1 MLPVETDERPY
12 GGRFQEAQMISLMSP
27 KTQLSPAAAAR
38 LRSWSGQLR
47 QALVYGMVGGSS
59 TIIDMAAFNLLVA
72 VLAPSAPLAVTAVSA
87 VSSLASSLNSYA
99 GHRRWTFRADGP
111 QRGRLGA
118 FLLLNLLTLGLALLL
133 VLAFTALL
141 PHLLTLSTLQ
151 VANASKV
158 LSISGSGLVGFLGNK
173 LWIFKNKG

>member
-1 MLPVETDERPY
+1 
-12 GGRFQEAQMISLMSP
+12 MISLMSQQ
-27 KTQLSPAAAAR
+27 TQPSPAFAAR
-38 LRSWSGQLR
+38 WRSWRGQLR

-59 TIIDMAAFNLLVA
+59 TVIDMAAFNLLVA
-72 VLAPSAPLAVTAVSA
+72 ALAPSAPLAVTAVSA
-87 VSSLASSLNSYA
+87 VASLASSLNSYA
-99 GHRRWTFRADGP
+99 GHRRWTFRADAP
-111 QRGRLGA
+111 ERGRLGA

-158 LSISGSGLVGFLGNK
+158 LSIGGSGLVGFLGNK
-173 LWIFKNKG
+173 LWIFKIKG